1 MGSEGEDLA
10 MTDKVIVYTSCR
22 DAAEAEKL
30 ARHLVERRLAASVSI
45 VPAVRSF
52 YRWKGD
58 IQDEQELLLM
68 IKASRG
74 SLTTL
79 RREIEKLHSY
89 DLPQLVAIPI
99 VDGSPNYLAWLERE
113 LAAS

>member
-1 MGSEGEDLA
+1 
-10 MTDKVIVYTSCR
+10 MTDKVIAYTTCS
-22 DAAEAEKL
+22 DGAEAEKL
-30 ARHLVERRLAASVSI
+30 ARHLVERRLAACVSI

-58 IQDEQELLLM
+58 VQDEQELLLI

-74 SLTTL
+74 SLSAL
-79 RREIEKLHSY
+79 RKEIEKLHSY

-99 VDGSPNYLAWLERE
+99 VDGSPDYLAWLERE
-113 LAAS
+113 LTTP